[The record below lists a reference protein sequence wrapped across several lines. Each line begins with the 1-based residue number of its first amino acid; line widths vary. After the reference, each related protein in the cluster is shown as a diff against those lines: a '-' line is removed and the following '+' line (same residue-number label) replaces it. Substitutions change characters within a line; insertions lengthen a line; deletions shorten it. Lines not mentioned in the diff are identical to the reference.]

1 MAENEVIFDPSSE
14 HPTGNFSTRIVN
26 SQYDT
31 ASAQG
36 IKVGHIAGTHNFVTI
51 IYGRLPEKYDVFGTE
66 EGAVYDDKA
75 EIVNLK
81 LTFTVT
87 GADTDTEIYHIK
99 KIKDGQTTNYPLHD
113 AYAEGTTIGNATY
126 RYVMYDTSNSGAGQG
141 WYTGSAYNSIVTSGV
156 IDGEPI
162 DIFRP
167 DAAGAV
173 TLDLKS
179 YVDSSNVT
187 WGDRFCLI
195 LEKDLAPEDANKFF
209 EVDTSTGGYANRTT
223 NNWCDLTIVYEDP
236 EPTAPVTSLSADVDY
251 IGAVI
256 TLDTKPSERDIVSF
270 DTVWKAGAA
279 DTTTGKRGVDYN
291 TNATYRA
298 QDFTLS
304 GTTLKQNDSQI
315 TATYLATEG
324 QLYSAV
330 VYATDSNGKSMG
342 NVMQHTRMSCT
353 GSISPSPPTIG
364 QEATLTISGFSDAGN
379 SSAKSFKKY
388 GVNWNGEATASNDN
402 INDYTIVTL
411 DSEVTSTTVKHT
423 FDKAGTYKVNVCV
436 IDEKGFRTDFTQ
448 AASITVADV
457 NPVAVLKASRDTAV
471 RARYGDEFS
480 VMTLSAAQS
489 YPVGSDRI
497 IMAHKF
503 KHDSSDFPL
512 TTFPMDNDNSSFN
525 EVSRAIALKCN
536 VANCDDTVLKV
547 FGKVSVSSD
556 GTPNPDHDEFFDRY
570 EYQVHDLSPHA
581 NIDTFGAMATT
592 GGEAVYWKSVDFVV
606 VSSLDAQ
613 DTGAVY
619 TLADIK
625 HDHNSGDAADAGYG
639 NIINNK
645 IRAAR
650 NTYAWG
656 GYIESGTIQ
665 CDFTAST
672 KTIHNDTGN
681 TFITAG
687 FVPGDTIYIEGAVAD
702 IANNGFFTIASMD
715 DDEIVV
721 NETIVDESN
730 DAGVKIYKING
741 PTLPIASYLHTTE
754 GTNPTITCSVVS
766 ALAESTSSQNLD
778 TSADVTQ
785 VVRFESEL
793 YNTLDLDTLAD
804 AGNIAITSANL
815 SRSGGIN
822 SLMPIG
828 GGAYPVGTTRTTM
841 GTPTLNVSVRTL
853 TQAGY
858 RSIWSLIEGG
868 RYEWVTIDSKQV
880 DAPGTAYKQLR
891 LRLSNGS
898 LTKNPELASEYEA
911 SLSFIVIGELVS

>member
-1 MAENEVIFDPSSE
+1 MAEHGPILMDPSSA
-14 HPTGNFSTRIVN
+14 HPTSSLTSRILR
-26 SQYDT
+26 SDT
-31 ASAQG
+31 PTTGASGFQ
-36 IKVGHIAGTHNFVTI
+36 AGTSDTGSSGTNFFTL
-51 IYGRLPEKYDVFGTE
+51 IYGNLPDKEDIY
-66 EGAVYDDKA
+66 GAGVTDS
-75 EIVNLK
+75 NLT
-81 LTFTVT
+81 LSGLQLSFTIT
-87 GADTDTEIYHIK
+87 TADTDGEYYVVKSLNKSDTENFPIE
-99 KIKDGQTTNYPLHD
+99 
-113 AYAEGTTIGNATY
+113 AEGVPCYDGVERDTSHATRPWTGSSGTGNIVTAGVIGDDVATY
-126 RYVMYDTSNSGAGQG
+126 FAGDA
-141 WYTGSAYNSIVTSGV
+141 TGSKTIDLTNLVKQNSLKFGSKFAFIIRKEQLEDENEHIIV
-156 IDGEPI
+156 
-162 DIFRP
+162 
-167 DAAGAV
+167 A
-173 TLDLKS
+173 
-179 YVDSSNVT
+179 
-187 WGDRFCLI
+187 
-195 LEKDLAPEDANKFF
+195 
-209 EVDTSTGGYANRTT
+209 DTSTIQMKLLYT
-223 NNWCDLTIVYEDP
+223 DP
-236 EPTAPVTSLSADVDY
+236 EPTMPVIKLEADTDYRSSIVTMTTRPSDKDITEFATVWKHNGTDTFENRVGVYYSATNRVQFNGGSQFATGIFKEVDGDIADGFLDDTGETDTLVVWASDMSASGTTTTVKNRTMSNSVSHARMECTASLSAGTA
-251 IGAVI
+251 IGEE
-256 TLDTKPSERDIVSF
+256 L
-270 DTVWKAGAA
+270 
-279 DTTTGKRGVDYN
+279 
-291 TNATYRA
+291 
-298 QDFTLS
+298 
-304 GTTLKQNDSQI
+304 
-315 TATYLATEG
+315 
-324 QLYSAV
+324 
-330 VYATDSNGKSMG
+330 
-342 NVMQHTRMSCT
+342 
-353 GSISPSPPTIG
+353 
-364 QEATLTISGFSDAGN
+364 TLTIGGIVGDGDST
-379 SSAKSFKKY
+379 AKNFTKFA
-388 GVNWNGEATASNDN
+388 VHWDNPTASGGIIKDFN
-402 INDYTIVTL
+402 IVTL
-411 DSEVTSTTVKHT
+411 DAPASSATITHT
-423 FDKAGTYKVNVCV
+423 YDKADTYHVMVCV
-436 IDEKGFRTDFTQ
+436 IDEKGFRSDF
-448 AASITVADV
+448 VRADGSSRV
-457 NPVAVLKASRDTAV
+457 IADSNPVAVLKASRDTAV